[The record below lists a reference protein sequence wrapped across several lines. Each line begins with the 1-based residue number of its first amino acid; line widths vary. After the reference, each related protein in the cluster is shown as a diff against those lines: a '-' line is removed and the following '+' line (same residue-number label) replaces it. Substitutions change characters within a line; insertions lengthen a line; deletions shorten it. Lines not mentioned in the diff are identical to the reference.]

1 MARVSKNELDQVI
14 LEQITDQ
21 LQKTVTKLSDRDTD
35 YFINAFFGKEER
47 VMFAKRLAIIIM
59 IHEGASGYEISNALK
74 VSQATVGKIVERYDR
89 GDYKQI
95 LTQIKKEKVN
105 YGEFLDLID
114 TILTLG
120 LPRYNSKD
128 RWRILR

>member
-1 MARVSKNELDQVI
+1 MARVSKQNLDKAMTKN
-14 LEQITDQ
+14 ITSQ
-21 LQKTVTKLSDRDTD
+21 FTKLVGQLNERNSGQ
-35 YFINAFFGKEER
+35 FIDHFFGFEER

-59 IHEGASGYEISNALK
+59 IHEGASSYEIANGLA
-74 VSQATVGKIVERYDR
+74 VSPTTVGRLLERYDR
-89 GDYKQI
+89 GEFRFITRQ
-95 LTQIKKEKVN
+95 LESKKIDCR
-105 YGEFLDLID
+105 GFLEALD